1 LVARV
6 AIERR
11 IEHERRLAEAR
22 AEARRLEEIRLAK
35 QRMAEE
41 KSRVEVEQLRRKAE
55 EDVRKAEEAAM
66 GIFPSKVHLPFLF
79 ILFYFSDFEFILHPC
94 TVSYLNK

>member
-35 QRMAEE
+35 QRMAEV

-55 EDVRKAEEAAM
+55 EDVRKAEEAA
-66 GIFPSKVHLPFLF
+66 IFFLRRYIYHFFLSFF
-79 ILFYFSDFEFILHPC
+79 ILAILNLYYIHVP
-94 TVSYLNK
+94 YLI